1 MQLLGRPDADDFA
14 DASGDLEARLRERDG
29 FHLLLDLREFD
40 GWQGLAAI
48 IGHLSLAREH
58 AAQAQRVA
66 VVGEHG
72 WQKLAQRVAGRF
84 LNAETRYFPG
94 EAFEAAKMWLTGD

>member
-1 MQLLGRPDADDFA
+1 MGCPDADDFA

-66 VVGEHG
+66 
-72 WQKLAQRVAGRF
+72 GRF